1 MIALYIVIAGAC
13 CLVAGFLIGFFLRPQ
28 KKGVQ
33 GAVSVPERE
42 FLEKESEQLKGDL
55 EKKEQEAL
63 SLRASLE
70 DLRSEKEDLAQKNS
84 ALSEKCSSL
93 EERVGELKEDLSKSE
108 ADFKEQLRSQEAKNK
123 EAEERLRS
131 SIEDEFE
138 KSRQAQKDAE
148 GRQAGENR
156 KREDKQIEILKCLE
170 PLKDDISALRSKL
183 GDIEEGRKDEI
194 GQLKASIED
203 LRRAEQSI
211 SEEAKSFSS
220 LLSNNQ
226 LRGRWGEVQLENL
239 VEKCGME
246 EHVDFDI
253 QLTLP
258 GEEKNGR
265 PDLVVMFPG
274 HGAMPVDA
282 KTPLEDFEEV
292 EKGQKDKSA
301 YSKVVRGHVDALAK
315 RNYPKLL
322 MKSGY
327 DPTSFTVAY
336 IPVASWL
343 QEALAGD
350 PDLLE
355 YAFSKEVVLCS
366 SVSFWALLQSVKV
379 SWKNWA
385 LEEEAQEI
393 KDLGSELLESLK
405 KFFQYTS
412 DLGSGLQKAL
422 KSYNS
427 LVGNVDS
434 RVVPRARKLCDKVG
448 VGGKDFNDFNLIEE
462 EVKTSKFAQ
471 EGE

>member
-336 IPVASWL
+336 IPCGLLAPGSSGRRPRPVGVRLLQGSGPLLLCEFLGALAVGEGFLEELGSRRGGPGNKRFGIGTFGEPEKVL
-343 QEALAGD
+343 PIHLRSRIGPPKSPQELQLSGGQCRFQGGSQGQEAM
-350 PDLLE
+350 
-355 YAFSKEVVLCS
+355 
-366 SVSFWALLQSVKV
+366 
-379 SWKNWA
+379 
-385 LEEEAQEI
+385 
-393 KDLGSELLESLK
+393 
-405 KFFQYTS
+405 
-412 DLGSGLQKAL
+412 
-422 KSYNS
+422 
-427 LVGNVDS
+427 
-434 RVVPRARKLCDKVG
+434 R
-448 VGGKDFNDFNLIEE
+448 
-462 EVKTSKFAQ
+462 
-471 EGE
+471 